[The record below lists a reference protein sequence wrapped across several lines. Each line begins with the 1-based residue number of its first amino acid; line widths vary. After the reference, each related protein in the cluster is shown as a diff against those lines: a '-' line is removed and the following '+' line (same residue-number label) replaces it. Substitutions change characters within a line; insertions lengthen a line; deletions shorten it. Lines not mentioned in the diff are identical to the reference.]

1 MLQNINLLNPFLTFF
16 FFFFFFFF
24 FVIQKS
30 YRALLRRFEHKNIY
44 YRKKFLTELN
54 EGECS
59 LEFSNG
65 GLSLLART
73 LLQIMNVVD
82 LRNGEK
88 IFDHIFAS

>member
-1 MLQNINLLNPFLTFF
+1 MLQNINFL
-16 FFFFFFFF
+16 FF

-88 IFDHIFAS
+88 IFDHIFASWREALMSAIVLEQ